1 MIIKKYLLAS
11 FLLVFLTF
19 ATSSHT
25 QADYLPEDLRA
36 RVDQLK
42 VDIESQPT
50 NPSNAKAR
58 ANLLW
63 EWINAHSLTGGY
75 VPVDATRIVAS
86 VLAGNPTYPQLD
98 PLTRELAFIDTNP
111 TGLGTLSADVGPY
124 TANSMA
130 TITQT
135 FVVGD
140 EPIESGGGFILAR
153 HFMTN
158 FGDWQTDEPSQ
169 PNYITISS
177 DNNKVSFVATT
188 RPMAGMHGG
197 FRTQRETLTFRI
209 ASGTLEPGDIVTF
222 TYGDNSQGGPGMR
235 IPTFSSDRMPL
246 PIYVQFHRNGDLM
259 SLPIQPIQVVG
270 NQIAGVHGF
279 APSIVKPNEIFE
291 ISVRG
296 QDAFYNRARGAI
308 PDWEVLLGEDVW
320 LNITTTGAITVV
332 ETSIA
337 EPGVYY
343 PTIRSTDRKITGRFN
358 PILVTDEDRPR
369 IYWGDTHGHSGFAE
383 GVGTPDRFM
392 TWARDDARLDYV
404 THSEHDV
411 WMDDYEWEVLRENVI
426 NFTQEGKFIAYL
438 GYEWT
443 VYGPAGGH
451 HNVLFRSP
459 LDRVRVPSQFFPTL
473 SKLYVGLRNAAKSR
487 DVVVIP
493 HAHQAGDYRL
503 SDPELEPLIEI
514 MSQHGN
520 FEWFGRMYLD
530 QGHQVG
536 FTAASDNHLSQPGY
550 SAPLGGSLSQQGGL
564 GAILAREKT
573 TDGIFDAMKN
583 LQSYATTGDRI
594 ILDFDVNGTTM
605 GKRAVF
611 AKERQVSG
619 RVIGTAPIRTISVV
633 KNDGIVW
640 EKNYYDRVDD
650 RIVREDTFILSFET
664 DSQPI
669 HRGDNP
675 RGWRWWEGVLRV
687 NSAELVSIEPIDA
700 NLPFQQASKNQD
712 GSAQIRTM
720 TRGDSSSFLVKLD
733 GVSRNTTLALDLVE
747 RRETGG
753 APPIY
758 RPPQRV
764 PATSFLLPLKDMTDG
779 VVGYDQQVD
788 DYTDRVRLTRQ
799 REDTLNTISFEF
811 TDQGE
816 SQGDY
821 YYVRVIQANDAIAW
835 SSPVWIGG
843 HAPR

>member
-1 MIIKKYLLAS
+1 
-11 FLLVFLTF
+11 
-19 ATSSHT
+19 
-25 QADYLPEDLRA
+25 
-36 RVDQLK
+36 
-42 VDIESQPT
+42 
-50 NPSNAKAR
+50 
-58 ANLLW
+58 
-63 EWINAHSLTGGY
+63 
-75 VPVDATRIVAS
+75 
-86 VLAGNPTYPQLD
+86 
-98 PLTRELAFIDTNP
+98 
-111 TGLGTLSADVGPY
+111 
-124 TANSMA
+124 
-130 TITQT
+130 
-135 FVVGD
+135 
-140 EPIESGGGFILAR
+140 
-153 HFMTN
+153 
-158 FGDWQTDEPSQ
+158 
-169 PNYITISS
+169 
-177 DNNKVSFVATT
+177 
-188 RPMAGMHGG
+188 
-197 FRTQRETLTFRI
+197 
-209 ASGTLEPGDIVTF
+209 
-222 TYGDNSQGGPGMR
+222 
-235 IPTFSSDRMPL
+235 
-246 PIYVQFHRNGDLM
+246 
-259 SLPIQPIQVVG
+259 
-270 NQIAGVHGF
+270 
-279 APSIVKPNEIFE
+279 
-291 ISVRG
+291 
-296 QDAFYNRARGAI
+296 
-308 PDWEVLLGEDVW
+308 
-320 LNITTTGAITVV
+320 
-332 ETSIA
+332 
-337 EPGVYY
+337 
-343 PTIRSTDRKITGRFN
+343 
-358 PILVTDEDRPR
+358 
-369 IYWGDTHGHSGFAE
+369 
-383 GVGTPDRFM
+383 
-392 TWARDDARLDYV
+392 
-404 THSEHDV
+404 
-411 WMDDYEWEVLRENVI
+411 
-426 NFTQEGKFIAYL
+426 
-438 GYEWT
+438 
-443 VYGPAGGH
+443 
-451 HNVLFRSP
+451 
-459 LDRVRVPSQFFPTL
+459 
-473 SKLYVGLRNAAKSR
+473 
-487 DVVVIP
+487 
-493 HAHQAGDYRL
+493 
-503 SDPELEPLIEI
+503 
-514 MSQHGN
+514 
-520 FEWFGRMYLD
+520 
-530 QGHQVG
+530 
-536 FTAASDNHLSQPGY
+536 
-550 SAPLGGSLSQQGGL
+550 
-564 GAILAREKT
+564 
-573 TDGIFDAMKN
+573 MKN

-687 NSAELVSIEPIDA
+687 NNAELVSIEPIDA

>member
-1 MIIKKYLLAS
+1 M
-11 FLLVFLTF
+11 LVFLTVF
-19 ATSSHT
+19 LTVSQTH
-25 QADYLPEDLRA
+25 ADYLPEDLRV

-42 VDIESQPT
+42 IDIESQPT

-111 TGLGTLSADVGPY
+111 GGLGSLSADEGPY
-124 TANSMA
+124 TADAMG

-135 FVVGD
+135 YVVGD
-140 EPIESGGGFILAR
+140 EPIESGGGFVLAR

-158 FGDWQTDEPSQ
+158 FGDWQTREPSEA
-169 PNYITISS
+169 NYITISS

-197 FRTQRETLTFRI
+197 FRTQRETLTFRV

-222 TYGDNSQGGPGMR
+222 TYGDTSQGGPGMR
-235 IPTFSSDRMPL
+235 MPTFSSDRMPL
-246 PIYVQFHRNGDLM
+246 PIYVQLHRNGDLM
-259 SLPIQPIQVVG
+259 SLPIQPIKVVG
-270 NQIAGVHGF
+270 SEIAGVHGF
-279 APSIVKPNEIFE
+279 APSIVKPNEVFE
-291 ISVRG
+291 VSVRG
-296 QDAFYNRARGAI
+296 QDAFYNRARGAV
-308 PDWEVLLGEDVW
+308 PNWQVLLGEEVW
-320 LNITTTGAITVV
+320 LDITTTGAITVV
-332 ETSIA
+332 ETSIG

-343 PTIRSTDRKITGRFN
+343 PTIRSSDGSITGRFN
-358 PILVTDEDRPR
+358 PILVTDEERPR

-404 THSEHDV
+404 THSEHDI

-426 NFTQEGKFIAYL
+426 NFTEEGKFIAYL

-473 SKLYVGLRNAAKSR
+473 SKLYTGLRNAAKSR

-564 GAILAREKT
+564 GAILANEKT

-594 ILDFDVNGTTM
+594 ILDFDINGTTM

-611 AKERQVSG
+611 SKDRKVSG
-619 RVIGTAPIRTISVV
+619 RVIGTAPIRTISVI
-633 KNDGIVW
+633 KNDAIVW

-650 RIVREDTFILSFET
+650 KIVREDTFVLSFET

-669 HRGDNP
+669 NRGDNP

-687 NSAELVSIEPIDA
+687 NNAELNSIQAIDA
-700 NLPFQQASKNQD
+700 NLPFQQVTVNED

-720 TRGDSSSFLVKLD
+720 TRGDSSSFLLKLD

-764 PATSFLLPLKDMTDG
+764 PAISFQLPLRDMQNG

-799 REDTLNTISFEF
+799 REDTLNTVSFEF
-811 TDQGE
+811 EDQGE
-816 SQGDY
+816 TQGDFY
-821 YYVRVIQANDAIAW
+821 YLRVIQANDAIAW